1 MIELATLSIAIASPS
16 AAGLSVL
23 GLGARLPTSEWGA
36 MVSDGRDYLRAA
48 WWIAGMPRFASCR
61 R

>member
-1 MIELATLSIAIASPS
+1 LSIAIASPS
-16 AAGLSVL
+16 AAGLSVF